1 MLSTKFAENQRIANP
16 RICNPKIVIIE
27 DHPVMREGLVC
38 WFAGTGRWEV
48 AGSAAS
54 VAEAKELL
62 ARVNADIALLD
73 IQLDDGWGLDIIPW
87 LKTAR
92 THTHAHTQSDTPI
105 VAIYSAFDDYAHVSA
120 AVSMGVRAYVCK
132 RRSERELEA
141 ALLKALNGETC
152 IDETAQAR
160 LETAKNI
167 FSHLTRR
174 EAEILSLVKDD
185 LSNKQIA
192 ARLGISHRTVENVLC
207 CIYDKTGITS
217 RLELQK
223 L

>member
-1 MLSTKFAENQRIANP
+1 MPIKKPAEKQRIDNP
-16 RICNPKIVIIE
+16 QIVIIE
-27 DHPVMREGLVC
+27 DHPVMREGLAV
-38 WFAGTGRWEV
+38 WFSRTGRWEV
-48 AGSAAS
+48 AGTAAS

-62 ARVNADIALLD
+62 TRLKVDVALID
-73 IQLDDGWGLDIIPW
+73 IQLEDGWGLDIIPW
-87 LKTAR
+87 LKTACAQN
-92 THTHAHTQSDTPI
+92 AHTQGNYP
-105 VAIYSAFDDYAHVSA
+105 VLAVYSAFDDYAHVNA

-132 RRSERELEA
+132 RRGEAELEK
-141 ALLKALNGETC
+141 ALLRALGGKTY
-152 IDETAQAR
+152 IDETAQTK
-160 LETAKNI
+160 LEAVNSI
-167 FSHLTRR
+167 FNLLTRR

-192 ARLGISHRTVENVLC
+192 TRLGISHRTVENVLC

>member
-1 MLSTKFAENQRIANP
+1 MSIKKPPEKQR
-16 RICNPKIVIIE
+16 IVIIE
-27 DHPVMREGLVC
+27 DHPVMREGLAA
-38 WFAGTGRWEV
+38 WFSHTGRWEV
-48 AGSAAS
+48 AGTAAS

-62 ARVNADIALLD
+62 TRVHADVALLD
-73 IQLDDGWGLDIIPW
+73 IQLEDGWGLDIIPW
-87 LKTAR
+87 LKH
-92 THTHAHTQSDTPI
+92 THTHPYTQSDTP
-105 VAIYSAFDDYAHVSA
+105 VLAVYSVFDDYAHVSA

-132 RRSERELEA
+132 RHGERELEA

-152 IDETAQAR
+152 IDDTAQTR
-160 LETAKNI
+160 LKTAKNI
-167 FSHLTRR
+167 FNLLTRR

-192 ARLGISHRTVENVLC
+192 ARLGISHRTVENVLS